1 MNIDFKIE
9 YFFTPNF
16 IYNVIPEKMIQDLYE
31 ILDIQNIMKKH
42 KSLETFQKCI
52 KNPNKSFLLD
62 VLY

>member
-16 IYNVIPEKMIQDLYE
+16 IYSIVPDKIIQDLFE

-42 KSLETFQKCI
+42 KSLETF
-52 KNPNKSFLLD
+52 
-62 VLY
+62 